1 MKRIHYQDIKQT
13 PNERMEFAKVTMDK
27 RGVQVNDQDDA
38 QKPASKTFL
47 LVTLGVILAVIT
59 TVVLLM
65 IF

>member
-13 PNERMEFAKVTMDK
+13 PNERMEFAKVTIDK

-38 QKPASKTFL
+38 QKPVSKTFL
-47 LVTLGVILAVIT
+47 LVTLGVILAAIT